1 VGAAI
6 AQISGEADQVFR
18 ELSRDDAIA
27 AARGI
32 AEDRTV
38 RAGAARASLKTVDV
52 EDMPIA
58 CLPGNDL
65 RVRVRVAGRW
75 PIRKCQR
82 RRSSP
87 IGVAAAMV
95 FNSRQGET
103 GAGSSV

>member
-1 VGAAI
+1 M
-6 AQISGEADQVFR
+6 FR

-82 RRSSP
+82 
-87 IGVAAAMV
+87 GVAAPSVSPLPWYSTHGRAKPAPA
-95 FNSRQGET
+95 RP
-103 GAGSSV
+103 SSAPLQILRAPR